1 MAPGVNKSQCL
12 EGLGAQQ
19 PWQNPWG
26 TFLWEVQG
34 VWGYLQTQ
42 GGSSAGQRWPRGWM
56 GRGHGVCGE
65 QYPQGSSGPH
75 LPIHLRSL
83 LHSPAA
89 PSTPFPSPPSLCSK
103 YLTPTSSSTAQ
114 PILLVLSHKPFLI
127 HSHSHSHSFHSRC
140 VSPKPWSLWLTRGA
154 TSREP
159 RLLCSPGAPHLR
171 YQQGHEGGL
180 TLLQLLQCSL
190 GSPVRKVE
198 SQEGG
203 SSPA

>member
-1 MAPGVNKSQCL
+1 
-12 EGLGAQQ
+12 
-19 PWQNPWG
+19 
-26 TFLWEVQG
+26 
-34 VWGYLQTQ
+34 
-42 GGSSAGQRWPRGWM
+42 M

-127 HSHSHSHSFHSRC
+127 HSQSPQPHSRC

-190 GSPVRKVE
+190 GLTCAESGEPGRRIQSCLSPSVLAGDAGGLSLE
-198 SQEGG
+198 S
-203 SSPA
+203 